1 MSYTS
6 YEEVIIRYPMLK
18 SWGKTEIQVNSDL
31 IYYAEMELNG
41 RLASHFTVPFSA
53 SHPTVKDLTIDLA
66 YFNSIKTRV
75 PKDAERIHDVVIGRI
90 DDIKEG
96 KEYIYTGSGTTI
108 KPTPGTAQIWSNLQ
122 DYHPV
127 HTMLGAE
134 NEFTRISSERLEA
147 LEDVRD

>member
-1 MSYTS
+1 MSYTD
-6 YEEVIIRYPMLK
+6 YEEIIIRYPILET
-18 SWGKTEIQVNSDL
+18 WAKTGIQVNSDL

-41 RLASHFTVPFSA
+41 RMASHFTVPFAA

-66 YFNSIKTRV
+66 YYNALKTRV
-75 PKDAERIHDVVIGRI
+75 PKDAEKIHDVVIGRI
-90 DDIKEG
+90 EAIKEG

-108 KPTPGTAQIWSNLQ
+108 APSAQTEQIWSNLM

-134 NEFTRISSERLEA
+134 HSLTQISSERLDA